1 MPDAHGSPAG
11 HTAPPAS
18 SAVETPAPSSAHVDH
33 GYLSHRQILVV
44 MSGLMVGM
52 FLSALDQSIVGTALP
67 RITSE
72 LGGLD
77 KLSWVVT
84 AYLLSATASTPLWG
98 KISDLYGR
106 RLLFQ
111 VAIVTFVAGSLLSG
125 LSQDINQLIAFRAVQ
140 GLGGGGLMA
149 LAMATIGDVIPPRE
163 RGRYQ
168 GYFAAVFGTSSVLG
182 PVLGGWFA
190 DGPGWQWIFFLN
202 VPLGLV
208 ALVITSAALKIPH
221 VRRDH
226 SIDYLGAATIVAS
239 VTSYLLYTA
248 WAGPDLGWGSSTG
261 VGLLVA
267 GTVLAVAFVL
277 IELRAAEP
285 IIPMRLFRNSIFSI
299 ANLFGFLIGI
309 AMFGALIFIPVYLQ
323 VVDGM
328 SPTRSGLAMLP
339 MVIGIFTTSIGA
351 GQLMTRTGRY
361 KHFPILGAVV
371 TTIALFLL
379 ANLDNGTPYWIA
391 GLSMF
396 VMGLGLGL
404 TMQVL
409 IVVVQNSVDRSDMG
423 VATSS
428 VAFFRQMGG
437 SFGTAL
443 FGAILSSRLSVHL
456 ADAMRNAPSGAT
468 GSGKDL
474 GAISNNV
481 SLIKSLPEPL
491 HGLVTGAFSE
501 ALHDTFLAA
510 VPLTLVALAVAFF
523 LKEVPLTGRQMPPSE
538 STSTTGSFSDAS
550 SADSPTSV

>member
-1 MPDAHGSPAG
+1 MTPDSQ
-11 HTAPPAS
+11 
-18 SAVETPAPSSAHVDH
+18 
-33 GYLSHRQILVV
+33 GYLSHKQILVV
-44 MSGLMVGM
+44 MGGLLVGM

-84 AYLLSATASTPLWG
+84 AYLLTATASTPLWG

-111 VAIVTFVAGSLLSG
+111 IAIATFLVGSVLAGF
-125 LSQDINQLIAFRAVQ
+125 SQNIDQLIAFRAIQ

-149 LAMATIGDVIPPRE
+149 LAMATIGDVVPPRE

-190 DGPGWQWIFFLN
+190 DGPGWQWIFWINL
-202 VPLGLV
+202 PLGIV

-221 VRRDH
+221 VRREH
-226 SIDYLGAATIVAS
+226 SIDYLGAAVIVAS
-239 VTSYLLYTA
+239 VTSFLLYTA

-261 VGLLVA
+261 LALLAA
-267 GTVLAVAFVL
+267 GAVLAVVFVL
-277 IELRAAEP
+277 VEQRAAEP
-285 IIPMRLFRNSIFSI
+285 IIPMRLFGNSIFSI
-299 ANLFGFLIGI
+299 ANLFGFLIGV
-309 AMFGALIFIPVYLQ
+309 AMFGAMIFIPVYLQ

-339 MVIGIFTTSIGA
+339 MVVGIFTTSITAGRLMSRDGKYKRYPIIGA
-351 GQLMTRTGRY
+351 TVVS
-361 KHFPILGAVV
+361 GALVMLS
-371 TTIALFLL
+371 T
-379 ANLDNGTPYWIA
+379 LDNSSPYWYA
-391 GLSMF
+391 GLAMF
-396 VMGLGLGL
+396 AMGLGLGL

-428 VAFFRQMGG
+428 VAFFRSMGG

-443 FGAILSSRLSVHL
+443 FGAILSSRLASHL
-456 ADAMRNAPSGAT
+456 SDVLAANPSAAASAP
-468 GSGKDL
+468 GKQIGDV
-474 GAISNNV
+474 ANNV
-481 SLIKSLPEPL
+481 ESIKALPEPL
-491 HGLVTGAFSE
+491 HGLITQAFSG
-501 ALHDTFLAA
+501 ALHDTFLSA
-510 VPLTLVALAVAFF
+510 VPLTLVALVVALF
-523 LKEVPLTGRQMPPSE
+523 LKEVPLAGRQ
-538 STSTTGSFSDAS
+538 STSVSGSNEGSASAAS
-550 SADSPTSV
+550 SAASPTSV